1 MITAAGQ
8 RKHAIPL
15 PSVFGL
21 RIDEVLNDRSLM
33 RVNGA
38 GSTQPRDRLL
48 NDPRLILT
56 ASVGASYH
64 RDRTLIFDKE
74 ARLHAD
80 V

>member
-48 NDPRLILT
+48 NDLHLILT
-56 ASVGASYH
+56 VSVSASYH
-64 RDRTLIFDKE
+64 RDRMPIFHEE
-74 ARLHAD
+74 ARPQAD